1 MIINHNITALNTH
14 RQMGAA
20 SNAQASSMEKLSSGM
35 RINHASDDA
44 GGLAISEKMRAQIR
58 GLDQAS
64 RNAQDGISLIQTA
77 EGALNETTEILQ
89 RMKELATQ
97 SANGTL
103 DDNVDRKAIQAEV
116 DKLNEELDRISST
129 TNFNGKKLLD
139 GSIGAGATS
148 IVGFDKT
155 LDIASTAKA
164 AVTSITGVD
173 AKATDIITSAVVSG
187 SEMKFTSTDT
197 DGNATTKVVD
207 ISDVLTDKETGG
219 AFTAA
224 TGKQGVIDLTSV
236 GLGRI
241 EFTATDADATAANL
255 ATDLGN
261 FFDDTTGKTVSGTG
275 GAGGSLQLQVGD
287 TTDSQQKVSVD
298 ISSMSASSLGV
309 GSLDVSSQSG
319 ATASIDKI
327 ADAINTVSAQRAKL
341 GATQNR
347 LEHTI
352 NNLATSSENLTAAES
367 RIRDVDYAEA
377 A

>member
-1 MIINHNITALNTH
+1 
-14 RQMGAA
+14 
-20 SNAQASSMEKLSSGM
+20 M

-103 DDNVDRKAIQAEV
+103 DNDVDRQAIQAEV

-129 TNFNGKKLLD
+129 TNFNGQKLLD

-155 LDIASTAKA
+155 LDIAATATA

-173 AKATDIITSAVVSG
+173 AKATDVITSTVAG
-187 SEMKFTSTDT
+187 SKISFTTTDV

-207 ISDVLTDKETGG
+207 IADVLTDKETGG
-219 AFTAA
+219 TFTPA

-236 GLGRI
+236 GLGKI
-241 EFTATDADATAANL
+241 EFTATDGTATAANL
-255 ATDLGN
+255 AADLGT
-261 FFDDTTGKTVSGTG
+261 FFDDTTGQTVSGTG
-275 GAGGSLQLQVGD
+275 GTGGSLQLQVGD
-287 TTDSQQKVSVD
+287 TTDAKQKVSVD
-298 ISSMSASSLGV
+298 IASMSSSSLGV
-309 GSLDVSSQSG
+309 GSLDVSSQG
-319 ATASIDKI
+319 AATASIDKI
-327 ADAINTVSAQRAKL
+327 ADAINTVSSQRAKL

-367 RIRDVDYAEA
+367 RIRDVDYTEA

>member
-14 RQMGAA
+14 RQMGNA
-20 SNAQASSMEKLSSGM
+20 SSAQASSMEKLSSGM

-148 IVGFDKT
+148 ITGFDKT
-155 LDIASTAKA
+155 LDIANTAKA

-173 AKATDIITSAVVSG
+173 AKATDVITSAVVSG
-187 SEMKFTSTDT
+187 SEMTFTSTDI

-219 AFTAA
+219 TFTPA

-241 EFTATDADATAANL
+241 EFTATDGDASAANI
-255 ATDLGN
+255 ATDLDA
-261 FFDDTTGKTVSGTG
+261 FFNAGVTVAATAGT
-275 GAGGSLQLQVGD
+275 GGSLQLQVGD
-287 TTDSQQKVSVD
+287 TTDGKQKVSVD
-298 ISSMSASSLGV
+298 IASMSSSSLGV
-309 GSLDVSSQSG
+309 GSLDVSSQG
-319 ATASIDKI
+319 AATASIDKI
-327 ADAINTVSAQRAKL
+327 ADAINTVSSQRAKL

-367 RIRDVDYAEA
+367 RIRDVDYTEA